1 MRGAWGRLNTDGNES
16 AFGVGCK
23 TCQLAKLLSSSDAAK
38 KNPMNHPSESSN
50 DAVESVSTSLKVSD
64 AWRLRPCLAELPE
77 LKPSAERVPGQGLDG
92 AD

>member
-1 MRGAWGRLNTDGNES
+1 
-16 AFGVGCK
+16 
-23 TCQLAKLLSSSDAAK
+23 
-38 KNPMNHPSESSN
+38 MNHPSESSN

-77 LKPSAERVPGQGLDG
+77 LKPSAGRVPGQGLDG